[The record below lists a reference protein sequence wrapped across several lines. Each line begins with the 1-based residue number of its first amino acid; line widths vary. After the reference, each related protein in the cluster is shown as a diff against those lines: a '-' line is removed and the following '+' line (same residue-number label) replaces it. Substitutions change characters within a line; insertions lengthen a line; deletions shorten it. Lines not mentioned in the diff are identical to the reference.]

1 MQNQMILPTLNEIDW
16 KKWSFVKQTRK
27 CASRL
32 EEHVLVFFLVLS
44 TSAPCSMVWKV
55 GNCQLLR
62 RWEALNLSFFHAT
75 GKSGWS
81 YHPPNENL
89 MTVLRSLESH
99 STLQISWVHYP
110 KDIECK
116 INVIKDCWQC
126 TPLCKT
132 RKCLLI

>member
-16 KKWSFVKQTRK
+16 KKMELCKTNQKMCLMTWGA
-27 CASRL
+27 CA
-32 EEHVLVFFLVLS
+32 VFFFCW
-44 TSAPCSMVWKV
+44 APCSMVWKV

-110 KDIECK
+110 KDMECK